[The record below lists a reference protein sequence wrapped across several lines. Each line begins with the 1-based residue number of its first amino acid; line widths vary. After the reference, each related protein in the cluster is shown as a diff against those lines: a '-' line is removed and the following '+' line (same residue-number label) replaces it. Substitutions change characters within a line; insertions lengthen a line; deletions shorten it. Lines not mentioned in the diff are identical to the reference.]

1 MSSMQLRRD
10 DVIVGVDTHKDEHVA
25 VLLDGLG
32 GRLAELLIP
41 AALPG
46 FEQLLAFCLDHVGS
60 GGRLVAF
67 GVEGTGSHGTGLARF
82 LRNHGFTVREA
93 ARPPRR
99 GERRMSGKSD
109 AIDAEHA
116 ARQVLAGIDMP
127 VPKAADGQVEA
138 IRLIKIA
145 RDSAVK
151 ARSSAMITLKAT
163 LVTAST
169 DLRAALEPLSDHKL
183 IEAAAALP
191 ADVAPADPATAMHHA
206 LGSLARRWLLL
217 HEEVKDHSRQL
228 KELTKLV
235 APQLVGA
242 VGIGYDIAAE
252 MLTTAGGNGNRVR
265 SEAAFAKMC
274 GACPIPAGSGKTNGR
289 HRLYRG
295 GNRQANAA
303 LYRAVIVRMRWHQPT
318 IDYVT
323 RRTAEGLSKR
333 EIIRCLKRYLARE
346 IYHLLPATIATS
358 TQTTKGQELT
368 SRSTCALQEH
378 QHADG
383 IHDRAVQNRADQAPR
398 TVPQPG

>member
-1 MSSMQLRRD
+1 MQLRRD

-46 FEQLLAFCLDHVGS
+46 FEQLLAFCLDHVGN
-60 GGRLVAF
+60 GGRLVGF
-67 GVEGTGSHGTGLARF
+67 GVEGTGSYGIGLARF
-82 LRNHGFTVREA
+82 LRNHGCTVREV

-116 ARQVLAGIDMP
+116 ARQLLAGIDMP

-138 IRLIKIA
+138 IRLVKIA

-151 ARSSAMITLKAT
+151 ARSTTMITLKAT

-169 DLRAALEPLSDHKL
+169 QLRADLEPLSDYKL
-183 IEAAAALP
+183 IAAAAALP
-191 ADVAPADPATAMHHA
+191 AEAAPADPGTAMRHV
-206 LGSLARRWLLL
+206 LGSLARRWLML
-217 HEEVKDHSRQL
+217 HEEVKDHSRHL
-228 KELTKLV
+228 KKLTRQV
-235 APQLVGA
+235 APQLVEA
-242 VGIGYDIAAE
+242 VGIGFDIAAE
-252 MLTTAGGNGNRVR
+252 MLTTAGDNGHRVK

-318 IDYVT
+318 IDYVA

-346 IYHLLPATIATS
+346 IYHLLPATTATITGTPENS
-358 TQTTKGQELT
+358 ELLA
-368 SRSTCALQEH
+368 RSTCDL
-378 QHADG
+378 
-383 IHDRAVQNRADQAPR
+383 
-398 TVPQPG
+398 